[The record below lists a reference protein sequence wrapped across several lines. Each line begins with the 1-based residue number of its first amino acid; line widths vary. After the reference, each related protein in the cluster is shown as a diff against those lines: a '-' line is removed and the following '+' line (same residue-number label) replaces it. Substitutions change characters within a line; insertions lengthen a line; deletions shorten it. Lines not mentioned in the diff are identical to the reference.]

1 MMEER
6 RRYKRLDAVGTV
18 VIKPEA
24 GTSRT
29 VRADLINISFTGI
42 TTVYVQEKIE
52 AGIYVKLELISQL
65 WNKPVIC
72 KGKIIHTE
80 EIGEYDPNVFRMGIE
95 FIDIDKKAI
104 QNILNLI
111 QANILAE
118 VRKRHSKRNPPIN
131 KKSWL

>member
-1 MMEER
+1 MEER
-6 RRYKRLDAVGTV
+6 RRYKRFDTVGTV
-18 VIKPEA
+18 VLKPED
-24 GTSRT
+24 GTSRA
-29 VRADLINISFTGI
+29 VRADLINIGFTGI

-52 AGIYVKLELISQL
+52 VGIYVKLELISQL

-80 EIGEYDPNVFRMGIE
+80 ELRKYDSNVFRMGIE

-118 VRKRHSKRNPPIN
+118 VRKRHSKMNPPIN

>member
-6 RRYKRLDAVGTV
+6 RRYKRFDTVGTV
-18 VIKPEA
+18 VLKPED
-24 GTSRT
+24 GTSRA
-29 VRADLINISFTGI
+29 VRADLINIGFTGI

-52 AGIYVKLELISQL
+52 VGIYVKLE
-65 WNKPVIC
+65 
-72 KGKIIHTE
+72 
-80 EIGEYDPNVFRMGIE
+80 YDSNVFRMGIE

-118 VRKRHSKRNPPIN
+118 VRKRHSKMNPPIN